1 MNFLSKKISLKK
13 KSIIFDDKNNQL
25 NIEELNNFSK
35 KINKTLKKKNR
46 LVLVFSENTIE
57 FLIGY
62 YSFLNLGLAQMI
74 LNSQTYGE
82 DLKKILKNYRPTYI
96 YISKKIFILNKIF
109 LSRFKIVGEIKEN
122 LILIYKKKNDYKIN
136 KKLALLISTSASTG
150 SQKFVR
156 ISHNNLIDNTQK
168 IVKALK
174 ISSSDTSITTM
185 PPNYTYGLSVINTHL
200 LQGGNI
206 ILTNNSVFEKNF
218 WEMVKN
224 FKVTNIN
231 GVPYFYEILKKLK
244 ISREKLPNL
253 KFFTSAGGG
262 LDGDVY
268 EYFKNFVLKFNIKFF
283 CMYGQTEAT
292 SRISIL
298 NYKDFHK
305 KFGSL
310 GKALDEGNLYI
321 DKNKNTGELCYKGKN
336 VCLGYAKNYKDLNK
350 GDENKGILKTGD
362 IAKKYKNDFY
372 IVGRKKRFAKVYG
385 HRINL
390 DEIQKKLQDSK
401 MKCVCIEKNNQVYL
415 LTDNKKNINKIKKE
429 LEKQNLNQ
437 NYFKTLFVKQFI
449 YNSNGKISYSMMEKS
464 L

>member
-1 MNFLSKKISLKK
+1 MNFLSKIDSLKK
-13 KSIIFDDKNNQL
+13 KSKIFDDKNNQL
-25 NIEELNNFSK
+25 DIEKLNNFSK

-46 LVLVFSENTIE
+46 LVLVFSENSLE

-62 YSFLNLGLAQMI
+62 YSFLKLALTQMI
-74 LNSQTYGE
+74 LNSQINGE

-96 YISKKIFILNKIF
+96 YINKKVFTSNKIF
-109 LSRFKIVGEIKEN
+109 FSQFRIIDKIKEN

-156 ISHNNLIDNTQK
+156 ISHKNLIDNTYK

-185 PPNYTYGLSVINTHL
+185 PPNYTYGLSIINTHL
-200 LQGGNI
+200 LQGGNLI
-206 ILTNNSVFEKNF
+206 MTNNSVFEKNF
-218 WEMVKN
+218 WIMIKK

-253 KFFTSAGGG
+253 KFFTAAGGA
-262 LDGDVY
+262 LDVSVY
-268 EYFKNFVLKFNIKFF
+268 EYFKNFVSKFNIKFF

-298 NYKDFHK
+298 NYKDFDK

-310 GKALDEGNLYI
+310 GKALDGGNLYI
-321 DKNKNTGELCYKGKN
+321 DKNKKTGELCYKGKN
-336 VCLGYAKNYKDLNK
+336 VCLGYAKNYKDLKK
-350 GDENKGILKTGD
+350 GDENKGTLKTGD
-362 IAKKYKNDFY
+362 IAKKYKNNFY
-372 IVGRKKRFAKVYG
+372 IIGRKKRFAKIYG

-401 MKCVCIEKNNQVYL
+401 MKCICIEKNNQVYL
-415 LTDNKKNINKIKKE
+415 LTDNKKNIDKIKNE
-429 LEKQNLNQ
+429 LEKQSLNQ
-437 NYFKTLFVKQFI
+437 NYFKILFVKKFI
-449 YNSNGKISYSMMEKS
+449 YNSNGKISYSMMEKI